1 MSSVKKN
8 FIYNTTYQIL
18 ILIIPLITAPY
29 LSRVIGAEG
38 IGVYSYTYSI
48 TYYFGL
54 FILLG
59 LNNYGNRKI
68 AQVKDDKEKLSKE
81 FLSIYSMQLFMA
93 IIVIAIY
100 GIYISLNDYTY
111 KVIQVIQIIYLISVS
126 LDINWF
132 FFGLEKFKITVTRNM
147 IVKIISFISIFLFVR
162 DEQDLWVYTLIMSL
176 SYLVSQCC
184 LFPFLKKIIKPVK
197 ITFKDLLKHIK
208 PNLILFIPAISVSVY
223 KVMDKI
229 MLGSMTDMTT
239 VGYYENAEKIINIPI
254 TIITALG
261 TVMLPRISNLVSNG
275 KEEDARRYTDISIKF
290 MMFLAIP
297 FTLGILAIIE
307 NFAPIYFGNEFAIS
321 GIYAKYLSTTIIFIS
336 WANVIRTQYL
346 LPNEKDKIY
355 IVSIIS
361 GAVLNFIFNIFLIK
375 LYSGLGAIIAT
386 IIAEFTVMIIQTI
399 YVINKMN
406 IKKYFK
412 ETIIL
417 LIKGLIMYFVVINLD
432 RLIENKVQLIII
444 QVIVGVG
451 IYSVLNYKYIMTL
464 LKNILPN
471 KFKEKIKLKNI

>member
-68 AQVKDDKEKLSKE
+68 AQVKEDKEKLSRE

-111 KVIQVIQIIYLISVS
+111 KVIQAIQIVYLISVS

-147 IVKIISFISIFLFVR
+147 IVKILSFISIFLFVQN
-162 DEQDLWVYTLIMSL
+162 EQDLWVYTLIMSL
-176 SYLVSQCC
+176 SHLISQCC
-184 LFPFLKKIIKPVK
+184 LFPFLKKVIMPVK
-197 ITFKDLLKHIK
+197 ITFKDVVKHIK

-239 VGYYENAEKIINIPI
+239 VGYYENAEKIVNIPI

-275 KEEDARRYTDISIKF
+275 KEEDARRYTDVSMKLI
-290 MMFLAIP
+290 MFLAIP
-297 FTLGILAIIE
+297 FTLGIMAIIE
-307 NFAPIYFGNEFAIS
+307 NFAPIYFGSEFAIS

-361 GAVLNFIFNIFLIK
+361 GAVLNFIFNIFLIR

-399 YVINKMN
+399 YVIHKMN

-417 LIKGLIMYFVVINLD
+417 LIKGLIMYFIVINLD
-432 RLIENKVQLIII
+432 RLIENKVQLIIS
-444 QVIVGVG
+444 QVLVGVC
-451 IYSVLNYKYIMTL
+451 IYSILNYKYIMTL
-464 LKNILPN
+464 LKSILPN
-471 KFKEKIKLKNI
+471 KFKGKIKLKNI